1 MSYTIENIAQIIGA
15 RRIGE
20 LSATIDWLLTD
31 SRSLSFPEETLF
43 FALATKRNDGA
54 RYIRD
59 LYARGVRNFVVSEE
73 GLKEAE
79 ALGSPLPDLNLLVV
93 PSPLKALQ
101 KLAEQHHH
109 PFTPQLQLADRR
121 AFVCMADERA
131 NRTCHFGGGNLG
143 AGRNARFAK
152 YHQADHRNSNQYRR
166 RTSGE
171 FFLFAGEVHGK
182 TGAF

>member
-59 LYARGVRNFVVSEE
+59 LYARGVRNLSLVKK
-73 GLKEAE
+73 GLKKRKRL
-79 ALGSPLPDLNLLVV
+79 AL
-93 PSPLKALQ
+93 
-101 KLAEQHHH
+101 
-109 PFTPQLQLADRR
+109 
-121 AFVCMADERA
+121 
-131 NRTCHFGGGNLG
+131 HFRISTYWLCQV
-143 AGRNARFAK
+143 R
-152 YHQADHRNSNQYRR
+152 
-166 RTSGE
+166 
-171 FFLFAGEVHGK
+171 
-182 TGAF
+182 

>member
-101 KLAEQHHH
+101 KLAEQHR
-109 PFTPQLQLADRR
+109 DR
-121 AFVCMADERA
+121 FQIPVIGI
-131 NRTCHFGGGNLG
+131 TG
-143 AGRNARFAK
+143 
-152 YHQADHRNSNQYRR
+152 SNGC
-166 RTSGE
+166 TSC
-171 FFLFAGEVHGK
+171 
-182 TGAF
+182 

>member
-93 PSPLKALQ
+93 PSPRILALQ
-101 KLAEQHHH
+101 YQHLS
-109 PFTPQLQLADRR
+109 Q
-121 AFVCMADERA
+121 
-131 NRTCHFGGGNLG
+131 
-143 AGRNARFAK
+143 
-152 YHQADHRNSNQYRR
+152 
-166 RTSGE
+166 
-171 FFLFAGEVHGK
+171 
-182 TGAF
+182 